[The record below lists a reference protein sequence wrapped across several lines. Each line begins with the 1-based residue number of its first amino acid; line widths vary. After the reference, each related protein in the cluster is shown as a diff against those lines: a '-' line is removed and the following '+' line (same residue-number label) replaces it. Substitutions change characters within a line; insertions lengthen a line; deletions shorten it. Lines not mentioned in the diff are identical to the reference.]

1 MNCIEKGG
9 GGHGLQAVSSSPP
22 PLGMMHWIR
31 VSSQINGGEW
41 WQSVGLH

>member
-9 GGHGLQAVSSSPP
+9 GGHGLQAVSSS

-41 WQSVGLH
+41 WQSVGLR

>member
-9 GGHGLQAVSSSPP
+9 GGQGLQAVSSSP

-31 VSSQINGGEW
+31 VSSKINGGEW
-41 WQSVGLH
+41 WQSVGLR